1 MTRVVRPVVSLAVV
15 LVCVTG
21 TMALGTAMKAP
32 CAAGSW
38 GDGRQ
43 YTWLCYSDIVPL
55 LNTEQLVGNRLP
67 FVNECVTVPGQNC
80 DEYPVLTMYLMRG
93 AAWISGPNFGSFYY
107 VNAAMLLLCAVA
119 IAICLYLMAGPRAL
133 YFALAPTLL
142 VYGTMNWDLLA
153 VAFAT
158 AGLLFL
164 FRRRDVWAGS
174 MLGLGA
180 AAKLY
185 PALLVVP
192 FIAQRLREHRPD
204 AAVTLGWAT
213 AGAWAVVNLPFLL
226 ASPTSWFRFFS
237 FNSERSPDFDSLW
250 FIGCRHVEGLCLST
264 RTVNVLG
271 AGLFLIGSALVW
283 TLRARRFPDFPRWT
297 LGFPLIAIFLMTNKV
312 YSPQYGL
319 WLVPWFALAMPG
331 LGRFMAFEIAD
342 VGVFVTRFWWFGRL
356 RGGWGTPQSW
366 FEVMV
371 VIRAVILLWC
381 VIAWIR
387 ERHQPLP
394 IETMPVGTGP
404 PVGVEVVPA

>member
-1 MTRVVRPVVSLAVV
+1 MTRAVRPVVSLAVI

-21 TMALGTAMKAP
+21 TMAVGTALKGP

-43 YTWLCYSDIVPL
+43 YAWLCYSDIVPL
-55 LNTEQLVGNRLP
+55 LNTEQLVGTRLP
-67 FVNECVTVPGQNC
+67 FVNECATVPDQNC
-80 DEYPVLTMYLMRG
+80 DEYPVLTMYFMRG

-107 VNAAMLLLCAVA
+107 VNAAFLLLCALA
-119 IAICLYLMAGPRAL
+119 IAICLYLMAGARAL

-164 FRRRDVWAGS
+164 LRRRDVWSGT

-192 FIAQRLREHRPD
+192 FIAQRLRERRPD
-204 AAVTLGWAT
+204 GAVTLGWAT
-213 AGAWAVVNLPFLL
+213 AGAWALVNLPFLI
-226 ASPTSWFRFFS
+226 ASPTSWIRFFS
-237 FNSERSPDFDSLW
+237 FNSERPADFDSLW
-250 FIGCRHVEGLCLST
+250 FIGCRHVEFICRPT
-264 RTVNVLG
+264 RTVNVL
-271 AGLFLIGSALVW
+271 AAAIFLAGSALVW
-283 TLRARRFPDFPRWT
+283 ILRARRFPDFPRWT
-297 LGFPLIAIFLMTNKV
+297 LGFPLIVIFLLSNKV
-312 YSPQYGL
+312 YSPQFGL
-319 WLVPWFALAMPG
+319 WLVPWFALALPG

-356 RGGWGTPQSW
+356 QGGWGTPQTW

-371 VIRAVILLWC
+371 VLRALVLVWC
-381 VIAWIR
+381 LVAWIR
-387 ERHQPLP
+387 EQHQPLP
-394 IETMPVGTGP
+394 IESIPVAA
-404 PVGVEVVPA
+404 EAQPA